1 MYNEKMEGALL
12 EIKGSSFDDC
22 RAKLYNEYGTD
33 YSIISHD
40 RSFVGGFLGF
50 GQKEVVTVKYMV
62 TPHSAVKNLRT
73 PEDDKDSFRRNRDAM
88 LKNADPSVTSNL
100 QIAQISKQLEQI
112 SATFTEKLESI
123 SQVASVQSEN
133 PTITKI
139 EKLLEQNEFT
149 SSYIKKISVRIR
161 NEFSLDELE
170 DFNTVQNAVVD
181 WIGEDIHIA
190 KTPVFRP
197 PHVIIIVG
205 PTGVGKTTTVAKMAA
220 NIILDAKTRS
230 LPRPAVHMI
239 TIDRMRVGAEIQL
252 ERYGE
257 IMSVGVDKAEKADD
271 VKALFNDYKSKL
283 DYLLIDTSG
292 FSPNDFENIGKMRS
306 VLEVPG
312 LHPDV
317 YLAVTAGTKAHDLEN
332 ILKNYEPFGF
342 RSVILTKCDETSTY
356 GNVLSVLS
364 ENNKE
369 ISWITDGQ
377 IVPRFIE
384 RATQEKF
391 LLKLED
397 FVVDKKHIEEKFKQ
411 EEQ

>member
-1 MYNEKMEGALL
+1 MYSEKMEGTLL
-12 EIKGSSFDDC
+12 EIKGSSYEDC
-22 RAKLYNEYGTD
+22 KLKLYNQYGTN
-33 YSIISHD
+33 YSIISRD

-50 GQKEVVTVKYMV
+50 GQKEIVTVKYMV
-62 TPHSAVKNLRT
+62 TPNTTMKQNAQ
-73 PEDDKDSFRRNRDAM
+73 PDDDKEVFRRNRDEM
-88 LKNADPSVTSNL
+88 LKKADPSITSNL
-100 QIAQISKQLEQI
+100 QIAQISKQLQQMSEQMN
-112 SATFTEKLESI
+112 EKLENI
-123 SQVASVQSEN
+123 SLVTSAQPEN
-133 PTITKI
+133 PTIKKI
-139 EKLLEQNEFT
+139 GKLLEQNEFT
-149 SSYIKKISVRIR
+149 SSYIQKITVRIK

-170 DFNTVQNAVVD
+170 DFTTVQNAVVD

-190 KTPVFRP
+190 KEAVFRP

-220 NIILDAKTRS
+220 NILLDAKARS
-230 LPRPAVHMI
+230 LPVPAVHMI
-239 TIDRMRVGAEIQL
+239 TIDRMRVGAEVQL

-257 IMSVGVDKAEKADD
+257 IMNVGVDKAEKADD

-292 FSPNDFENIGKMRS
+292 FSPNDFENIGKMRA

-342 RSVILTKCDETSTY
+342 KSVILTKCDETSTY
-356 GNVLSVLS
+356 GNVLSVLA

-384 RATQEKF
+384 RATQVKF
-391 LLKLED
+391 LTKLED
-397 FVVDKKHIEEKFKQ
+397 FVIDRKHIDEKFAQK
-411 EEQ
+411 E